1 MINIYENYS
10 LAKHNTFGIDVNC
23 RQFIEFDSIY
33 DAQEAVKHIKYGEEF
48 MIVGAGSNL
57 LLTKDYPH
65 TVFHSQ
71 IKMIQERE
79 LKNVANI
86 KADENAVLVDCGS
99 GETFDDVIA
108 WCVERDIHGL
118 ENLSLIPGDVGSSAV
133 QNIGAYG
140 VEVGKFI
147 FSIEVV
153 DVNTGEYRRIFPGL
167 CQYGYRHSIF
177 KDAWYNRYIITH
189 VTFKLS
195 RKFSPVLDYG
205 NVRGALA
212 EKLNCSADEVD
223 NRVTPQLLRDAI
235 IEIRRNKLPNP
246 VEYGNAGS
254 FFMNPVVDKDTL
266 EEIKERCPELKY
278 FEVSMPEYPGDKRDG
293 TYYKI
298 PAGWLIDQC
307 GLKGMNMGKAGV
319 WHNQALILYNRGGAK
334 GNEIV
339 ALMKHVQAAVKEK
352 FGIEL
357 KPEVNVI

>member
-1 MINIYENYS
+1 
-10 LAKHNTFGIDVNC
+10 
-23 RQFIEFDSIY
+23 
-33 DAQEAVKHIKYGEEF
+33 

-65 TVFHSQ
+65 TVFHSK
-71 IKMIQERE
+71 IKLLQDRE
-79 LKNVANI
+79 LKKVPGI
-86 KADENAVLVDCGS
+86 ENDISEVLVDCGS

-108 WCVERDIHGL
+108 WCVKRGIHGL

-177 KDAWYNRYIITH
+177 KDVWRNRYIITH

-195 RKFSPVLDYG
+195 RRFAPVLDYG

-212 EKLNCSADEVD
+212 EKLSCSLDEVD
-223 NRVTPQLLRDAI
+223 NKVTPQLLRDTI
-235 IEIRRNKLPNP
+235 IEIRRNKLPDP

-254 FFMNPVVDKDTL
+254 FFMNPVVSKSVF
-266 EEIKERCPELKY
+266 EKIKKRCPELKY
-278 FEVSMPEYPGDKRDG
+278 FEVSMPEYPGDKREG

-307 GLKGMNMGKAGV
+307 GLKGMNIGKAGV
-319 WHNQALILYNRGGAK
+319 WHNQALILYNRGGAT
-334 GNEIV
+334 GDEIV

-352 FGIEL
+352 FGIDL

>member
-1 MINIYENYS
+1 
-10 LAKHNTFGIDVNC
+10 
-23 RQFIEFDSIY
+23 
-33 DAQEAVKHIKYGEEF
+33 

-177 KDAWYNRYIITH
+177 QSNGEAIVEVELEESKGDSVMTLTNSNLKFNKVTAQELGFPAYVKMYIDAPTRRVAIEPCAQSAKNAVPFSKDESKQTYAVVLKVPALLTAARKLADADENSGSLSFNGTLYPKEKVII
-189 VTFKLS
+189 FNLS
-195 RKFSPVLDYG
+195 EGKPAKTRKRRKKNQDD
-205 NVRGALA
+205 A
-212 EKLNCSADEVD
+212 EKATERTEEEKSAKVNSE
-223 NRVTPQLLRDAI
+223 
-235 IEIRRNKLPNP
+235 
-246 VEYGNAGS
+246 
-254 FFMNPVVDKDTL
+254 
-266 EEIKERCPELKY
+266 KE
-278 FEVSMPEYPGDKRDG
+278 
-293 TYYKI
+293 
-298 PAGWLIDQC
+298 
-307 GLKGMNMGKAGV
+307 
-319 WHNQALILYNRGGAK
+319 
-334 GNEIV
+334 
-339 ALMKHVQAAVKEK
+339 
-352 FGIEL
+352 
-357 KPEVNVI
+357 

>member
-153 DVNTGEYRRIFPGL
+153 DVNTGEYFLDFANMAIVTVFSRMPGTTDI
-167 CQYGYRHSIF
+167 S
-177 KDAWYNRYIITH
+177 
-189 VTFKLS
+189 S
-195 RKFSPVLDYG
+195 R
-205 NVRGALA
+205 
-212 EKLNCSADEVD
+212 
-223 NRVTPQLLRDAI
+223 
-235 IEIRRNKLPNP
+235 
-246 VEYGNAGS
+246 
-254 FFMNPVVDKDTL
+254 M
-266 EEIKERCPELKY
+266 
-278 FEVSMPEYPGDKRDG
+278 
-293 TYYKI
+293 
-298 PAGWLIDQC
+298 
-307 GLKGMNMGKAGV
+307 
-319 WHNQALILYNRGGAK
+319 
-334 GNEIV
+334 
-339 ALMKHVQAAVKEK
+339 
-352 FGIEL
+352 
-357 KPEVNVI
+357 